1 MKQIRLIGFIC
12 KAKDLTT
19 RLNEEWE
26 KLEKI
31 KKKQLSYFIN
41 IILSRKEVKLNEWKL
56 QKHISIG

>member
-26 KLEKI
+26 KLERI
-31 KKKQLSYFIN
+31 KKEK
-41 IILSRKEVKLNEWKL
+41 KTA
-56 QKHISIG
+56 

>member
-26 KLEKI
+26 KLESTKESKE
-31 KKKQLSYFIN
+31 KKTA
-41 IILSRKEVKLNEWKL
+41 
-56 QKHISIG
+56 

>member
-12 KAKDLTT
+12 KAEDLPK

-31 KKKQLSYFIN
+31 KKE
-41 IILSRKEVKLNEWKL
+41 RKTA
-56 QKHISIG
+56 